1 MKKPFVHSHLIEVRS
16 AGKKGRGVFARTD
29 ISADTVIERVP
40 VIMLRVG
47 EIYGDLHT
55 SDLSDYI
62 FSWGDDWVGLS
73 LGYGSMYNHSYD
85 PNTLYECLDDRSQV
99 FTALRDI
106 RKGDEIT
113 VNYNGEPKDRE
124 SVGFKVASS

>member
-1 MKKPFVHSHLIEVRS
+1 MIDSFVQSQLVEVRS
-16 AGKKGRGVFARTD
+16 AGKKGRGVFALTD
-29 ISADTVIERVP
+29 IAKDTVIERVP

-85 PNTLYECLDDRSQV
+85 PNAVYECLDDRSQI
-99 FTALRDI
+99 FSALRDI
-106 RKGDEIT
+106 KDGDEIT
-113 VNYNGEPKDRE
+113 INYNGEPVNSE
-124 SVGFKVASS
+124 SVGFKVSRS